1 MGGVV
6 VPPMARNRAAPDTA
20 SASRWGA
27 ALPRKVRLR
36 RFPKQAPTHGKR
48 PPNRQRAAPESPT
61 RPIRDRCSLPKT
73 GAHGLPY
80 SLRPGHGLRLPPAGG
95 GSSGGIEPPKL
106 PRADRADNPESS
118 TYINTA
124 APPRNRKTARK
135 ATGRQRKEYIKAES
149 MEQGPGM
156 ALHIAFASPSA

>member
-27 ALPRKVRLR
+27 ALPRNVRLR
-36 RFPKQAPTHGKR
+36 RFPKQAQTHGKR

-61 RPIRDRCSLPKT
+61 KPIEDRCSLPKT

-95 GSSGGIEPPKL
+95 GSFWGIEPPKL

-118 TYINTA
+118 TA
-124 APPRNRKTARK
+124 QKQKNRPANNRTE
-135 ATGRQRKEYIKAES
+135 RKEYIKAES